1 MRAGGETETVKEPEV
16 LADAEL
22 VARALRDT
30 RAYGEIVRRFEHV
43 LNRYVRRILGGHVQH
58 AEDIVQESFI
68 KAYVNLNG
76 YDRRRPLSPWLYRI
90 AHNETVSF
98 LRKRGAGPLLI
109 AGEDGRLLLERVLAE
124 DTSFAPQLRE
134 SDCGSLDR
142 ALNDLPPHYREVI
155 TLRYLEDK
163 SYDEISDILAM
174 PPGTV
179 ATRIRRGLQRLKT
192 FYAARQDKEPGDHA
206 QT

>member
-1 MRAGGETETVKEPEV
+1 MQEPET
-16 LADAEL
+16 LDDAEL
-22 VARALRDT
+22 VAKALRDT
-30 RAYGEIVRRFEHV
+30 RAYGEIVRRYEHV
-43 LNRYVRRILGGHVQH
+43 LKRYVRRLLGGHAQH
-58 AEDIVQESFI
+58 AEDVVQDSFI
-68 KAYVNLNG
+68 KAYVNLNA

-90 AHNETVSF
+90 AHNEAVSF
-98 LRKRGAGPLLI
+98 LRKRGAGPLVI
-109 AGEDGRLLLERVLAE
+109 ASEDGRLLLERVLAE
-124 DTSFAPQLRE
+124 NTSLAPHLRE

-192 FYAARQDKEPGDHA
+192 YYAARQDNEPGDHA

>member
-1 MRAGGETETVKEPEV
+1 MQEPET
-16 LADAEL
+16 LDDAEL
-22 VARALRDT
+22 VAKALRDT
-30 RAYGEIVRRFEHV
+30 RAYGEIVRRYEH
-43 LNRYVRRILGGHVQH
+43 LLKRYVRRLLGGHAQH
-58 AEDIVQESFI
+58 AEDVVQDSFI
-68 KAYVNLNG
+68 KAYVNLNA

-90 AHNETVSF
+90 AHNVAVSF
-98 LRKRGAGPLLI
+98 LRKRGAGPLVI
-109 AGEDGRLLLERVLAE
+109 DGEDGRLLLERVRAE
-124 DTSFAPQLRE
+124 ETSFAPQLME
-134 SDCGSLDR
+134 THCGSLEL

-155 TLRYLEDK
+155 ALRYLEDK